1 MAVQVS
7 RKIPLKRVRNIGIM
21 AHIDAGKTTT
31 TERILLYTGL
41 THKLGEVH
49 DGNAV
54 MDWMAQER
62 ERGITI
68 TSAATTVFWGGI
80 EGSSMNGKGTREG
93 VHSRIADQHRI
104 NIIDTPGHVDFT
116 VEVERSLRVL
126 DGAIALFDSVAG
138 VEPQSETVWRQADK
152 YRVPRIAFI
161 NKMDR
166 TGADFDGAV
175 ETMRDRLGANPLP
188 IQIPIGA
195 EGDFAGVVDL
205 IENKALVWKD
215 ELGTEFS
222 YEEIPADLQEQA
234 AEHRKHLIES
244 CADYDDELMEMY
256 LEELEIPHERIAKSL
271 HRATLELKV
280 TPVLCGSA
288 FKNKGVQ
295 PLLDAIVEL
304 LPSPLEV
311 PPMTGMEPAKKGQ
324 DGGPTEAERKPTDD
338 EPFSALAFKVMVD
351 PYVGK
356 LTYFR
361 VYSGKLQA
369 GSRVLNASTGSTGRI
384 GRLLMMHANHRE
396 EIEECYA
403 GDICAGVGL
412 KHTGTGDTLSVPDAP
427 IELEEIEF
435 PEPVIAVAIEPK
447 TKADQEKLATSLSR
461 LAEEDPTFQVETD
474 QETGQTLIHGM
485 GELHLEVLVDRL
497 LREFSVEANVGKPQ
511 VAYRETIR
519 KRIEKVNGRF
529 VRQTGGRG
537 QYGHAVIN
545 LEPAP
550 GEGFDFVNK
559 IKGGTIPTEYIPSV
573 EQGIEE
579 ALASGVKAGY
589 PMVDVR
595 VELIDGSYHD
605 VDSSEMAFK
614 VAGSM
619 ALQEGARKASPV
631 LLEPVMAV
639 EVVTPEEFLGDVIG
653 DLSRRRGKVQ
663 GQEQRGNALAVHAF
677 VPLGEM
683 FGYATDLR
691 SSTQGRASYTMQF
704 ERYEEVPTN
713 IAEEIVEH
721 RSGEPVGA
729 AS

>member
-1 MAVQVS
+1 MPRS
-7 RKIPLKRVRNIGIM
+7 FPLEKTRNIGIM

-31 TERILLYTGL
+31 TERILYYTGR
-41 THKLGEVH
+41 THKMGEVH
-49 DGNAV
+49 EGAAV
-54 MDWMAQER
+54 MDWMEQEQ

-68 TSAATTVFWGGI
+68 TSAATACEWDG
-80 EGSSMNGKGTREG
+80 
-93 VHSRIADQHRI
+93 HRI
-104 NIIDTPGHVDFT
+104 NILDTPGHVDFT

-152 YRVPRIAFI
+152 YSVPRIAYV

-166 TGADFDGAV
+166 TGADFFKAV

-188 IQIPIGA
+188 IQIPIGNEA
-195 EGDFAGVVDL
+195 DFTGVVDL

-215 ELGTEFS
+215 ELGTEFE
-222 YEEIPADLQEQA
+222 YTEIPEDLVDQA
-234 AEHRKHLIES
+234 HEHRTQLIEA
-244 CADYDDELMEMY
+244 CADYDDELMELY
-256 LEELEIPHERIAKSL
+256 LNDQEIPHERIAKSL
-271 HRATLELKV
+271 HRATLDIKV
-280 TPVLCGSA
+280 TPVLCGSS

-311 PPMTGMEPAKKGQ
+311 PPVKGLEPAKKGENGEQ
-324 DGGPTEAERKPTDD
+324 TEAARPADD
-338 EPFSALAFKVMVD
+338 GEPFAALAFKVMAD

-361 VYSGKLQA
+361 VYSGKLSA
-369 GSRVLNASTGSTGRI
+369 GSRVLNASSGRTERI
-384 GRLLMMHANHRE
+384 GRLLMMHANSRE
-396 EIEECYA
+396 EVEECFA
-403 GDICAGVGL
+403 GDILAGVGL
-412 KHTGTGDTLSVPDAP
+412 KQTSTGDTLCAPDAP
-427 IELEEIEF
+427 IELEQIEF

-447 TKADQEKLATSLSR
+447 TKADQEKLSESLAK
-461 LAEEDPTFQVETD
+461 LAEEDPTFQVTSDEETA
-474 QETGQTLIHGM
+474 QTLIHGM

-497 LREFSVEANVGKPQ
+497 LREFSVEANVGRPQ

-519 KRIEKVNGRF
+519 DRVDKVVYRH
-529 VRQTGGRG
+529 VRQTGGKG
-537 QYGHAVIN
+537 QFAHVVIN
-545 LEPAP
+545 VEPAP
-550 GEGFDFVNK
+550 GEGFDFINE
-559 IKGGTIPTEYIPSV
+559 IKGGKIPTEFIPAV

-579 ALASGVKAGY
+579 ALVSGVKAGY

-595 VELIDGSYHD
+595 AELVDGSFHD

-614 VAGSM
+614 IAGSM
-619 ALQEGARKASPV
+619 ALQDAARKAKPV
-631 LLEPVMAV
+631 LLEPVMSV
-639 EVVTPEEFLGDVIG
+639 EVVTPEGFLGDVIG
-653 DLSRRRGKVQ
+653 DLSRRRGRVQ
-663 GQEQRGNALAVHAF
+663 GQEPRGNALAVHAF

-704 ERYEEVPTN
+704 ERYEEVPKN
-713 IAEEIVEH
+713 IEDEIIEH

-729 AS
+729 GA